1 MRPFQ
6 LSAYIL
12 GQIPGDFC
20 QKIEVSFI
28 GKIAKSIKGNFS
40 GVYVASK
47 TEFTNN
53 GKGNGNTDG
62 VRIENY
68 PGEFFCAGT
77 YPVYRHQNGTDANF
91 AHLRDYHRD

>member
-1 MRPFQ
+1 M
-6 LSAYIL
+6 
-12 GQIPGDFC
+12 
-20 QKIEVSFI
+20 SFI
-28 GKIAKSIKGNFS
+28 GKIAKLIKGNFS

-68 PGEFFCAGT
+68 PGEVFFAQELILC
-77 YPVYRHQNGTDANF
+77 TDARMERMQIL
-91 AHLRDYHRD
+91 HIWGIIIVTSKIL